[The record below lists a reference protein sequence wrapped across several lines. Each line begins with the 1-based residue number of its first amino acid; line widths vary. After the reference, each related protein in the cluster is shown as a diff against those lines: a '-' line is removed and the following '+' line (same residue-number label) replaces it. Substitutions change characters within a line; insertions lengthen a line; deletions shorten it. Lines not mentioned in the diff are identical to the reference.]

1 MKKKNLRFLSFIMS
15 VLLVISVILPVPATA
30 ASDEVVK
37 IKQQISNTYKK
48 AKAYYGWSSFH
59 GFCGALVNAQLYLLG
74 ITDTVL
80 GVDGRDAY
88 DAFKRLTVT
97 SGGFGVKTYPAGMYS
112 VKSALNA
119 ITKNGTEDAYNI
131 LVGFEKTPSVLGRRY
146 GHAVVIHA
154 IIDGTVYYVE
164 SYSLSLNGVYYPEGT
179 PISASIEDF
188 AGYYAQT
195 TTQFDGV
202 VHFGLKTY
210 ADTCTQYPSNATA
223 TVTGE
228 TAVWSQPC
236 ENTVFEGSEQL
247 GDLTPGEQVNV
258 TGLYLNTEQQYWYQ
272 LNGGEGGYV
281 PAEKLDIAMLCY
293 DDVQLSNSVAPT
305 VLTKGKSFSIKGA
318 VTAKNNSIYSIRARV
333 YRPEADQMVQVIN
346 TSDTVQGMAY
356 DLLRSKI
363 SSGLTFRT
371 LPEGQYRYELAAIVA
386 NYYLEGG
393 KLMTS
398 WNTVNLWTSDFL
410 VVADKTTVH
419 TITFDT
425 CGGTMGLD
433 QSVVPQ
439 DVNVGVMEVPQ
450 RAGYTFLGWFTE
462 ETGGQKIAEDYIP
475 EGNMTVYAH
484 WISHEQLRQEWL
496 AGGNC
501 WYLYS
506 DGISTMICFELEGT
520 LCYFSSMEPMCQN
533 WMVWTDS
540 TV

>member
-188 AGYYAQT
+188 AWYYAQT
-195 TTQFDGV
+195 TTQFE
-202 VHFGLKTY
+202 F
-210 ADTCTQYPSNATA
+210 
-223 TVTGE
+223 
-228 TAVWSQPC
+228 
-236 ENTVFEGSEQL
+236 
-247 GDLTPGEQVNV
+247 
-258 TGLYLNTEQQYWYQ
+258 
-272 LNGGEGGYV
+272 
-281 PAEKLDIAMLCY
+281 
-293 DDVQLSNSVAPT
+293 
-305 VLTKGKSFSIKGA
+305 
-318 VTAKNNSIYSIRARV
+318 
-333 YRPEADQMVQVIN
+333 
-346 TSDTVQGMAY
+346 
-356 DLLRSKI
+356 
-363 SSGLTFRT
+363 
-371 LPEGQYRYELAAIVA
+371 
-386 NYYLEGG
+386 
-393 KLMTS
+393 
-398 WNTVNLWTSDFL
+398 
-410 VVADKTTVH
+410 
-419 TITFDT
+419 
-425 CGGTMGLD
+425 
-433 QSVVPQ
+433 
-439 DVNVGVMEVPQ
+439 
-450 RAGYTFLGWFTE
+450 
-462 ETGGQKIAEDYIP
+462 
-475 EGNMTVYAH
+475 
-484 WISHEQLRQEWL
+484 
-496 AGGNC
+496 
-501 WYLYS
+501 
-506 DGISTMICFELEGT
+506 
-520 LCYFSSMEPMCQN
+520 
-533 WMVWTDS
+533 
-540 TV
+540 